1 MKIIVN
7 SDAGGD
13 VCSLK
18 NKWNPQSLNWRSKY
32 INETYDSPCYI
43 EIIDDDGDNM
53 IDGIFSLPEEKAY
66 MVLVRVHFGTK
77 LVGNSDKVAYLKK
90 LMNYF
95 FNPANLQYKTAAI
108 YLDFVGSNISD
119 EIAEEAGFFNGLSSD
134 LIRLNNIPVA
144 LSPFFNIDKSI
155 PDSVTKQDRIEI
167 GKRFEGLKKQQK
179 IWLQYRKEKLLPD
192 AEGALK
198 YFEGEG
204 NATMIEAKKRDIK
217 HYQAILKEMETAI
230 NVK

>member
-1 MKIIVN
+1 M
-7 SDAGGD
+7 GGD
-13 VCSLK
+13 ICSLK

-53 IDGIFSLPEEKAY
+53 IDGVFSLPEEKAY

-119 EIAEEAGFFNGLSSD
+119 EIAEEAGFSNGISSD

>member
-32 INETYDSPCYI
+32 IDETYDSPCYI
-43 EIIDDDGDNM
+43 EIKDDDGDNM

-119 EIAEEAGFFNGLSSD
+119 KIAEEAGFFNGLSSD
-134 LIRLNNIPVA
+134 LIGLNNIPVA
-144 LSPFFNIDKSI
+144 LSPFFNTDKSI
-155 PDSVTKQDRIEI
+155 PASVTEQDRNAI
-167 GKRFEGLKKQQK
+167 GKDFEVLKNRKKQ
-179 IWLQYRKEKLLPD
+179 WLQYRKEKLLPD
-192 AEGALK
+192 AERDLK
-198 YFEGEG
+198 DFERKGI
-204 NATMIEAKKRDIK
+204 AIMIEAKKMEIK
-217 HYQAILKEMETAI
+217 HYQAILEGMENAI

>member
-18 NKWNPQSLNWRSKY
+18 NKWNPQSLNWRSSY
-32 INETYDSPCYI
+32 IDKTYDSPCYI
-43 EIIDDDGDNM
+43 EIKDDDGDKM
-53 IDGIFSLPEEKAY
+53 IDGVFSLPEEKAY

-77 LVGNSDKVAYLKK
+77 LVDNSDKVAYLKR

-119 EIAEEAGFFNGLSSD
+119 GIAEEAGFFNGYSSN

-144 LSPFFNIDKSI
+144 LNPFFNTDKSI
-155 PDSVTKQDRIEI
+155 PDSVTKQDRNAI
-167 GKRFEGLKKQQK
+167 GKDFEVLKNRKKQ
-179 IWLQYRKEKLLPD
+179 WLQYRKEKLLPD
-192 AEGALK
+192 AERALK
-198 YFEGEG
+198 DFERKG
-204 NATMIEAKKRDIK
+204 NASMIEAKKIEIK
-217 HYQAILKEMETAI
+217 HYQAILEGMETAI

>member
-1 MKIIVN
+1 
-7 SDAGGD
+7 
-13 VCSLK
+13 
-18 NKWNPQSLNWRSKY
+18 
-32 INETYDSPCYI
+32 
-43 EIIDDDGDNM
+43 M

-119 EIAEEAGFFNGLSSD
+119 EIAEEAGFFNRISSD